1 VSRLSM
7 LVAVWSAWT
16 LAACSSSTNPA
27 PRAPAANVAVG
38 GVASASATW
47 ENNPS
52 VGPDKVVDGSNYEDS
67 VPANYWILPNRT
79 AGWWQVDLG
88 GEFLISA
95 IEIYNTNN
103 GISNDRGTQ
112 DFRIEILDS
121 ARKVVF
127 SHAGILPFTS
137 RSSAAH
143 PIVPLTVNPGRTQA
157 GRYVKVYVDSWY
169 PTRSDTSWA
178 HPVGPSGT
186 VSNEGGGLNEVRVL
200 GVRGD

>member
-1 VSRLSM
+1 MSRLSM
-7 LVAVWSAWT
+7 LVAAWSAWT
-16 LAACSSSTNPA
+16 LAACSSNHPA
-27 PRAPAANVAVG
+27 PRAPEANVALGRVAT
-38 GVASASATW
+38 ASAVW

-52 VGPDKVVDGSNYEDS
+52 VGPDKVIDGSSFEDS

-88 GEFLISA
+88 GEFQISA

-103 GISNDRGTQ
+103 GLSNDRGTR
-112 DFRIEILDS
+112 DFRIEIQDS
-121 ARKVVF
+121 ARNIVF

-143 PIVPLTVNPGRTQA
+143 PIVPLTVKPGRIEA

-178 HPVGPSGT
+178 FPVASSGT